1 MLTDV
6 SIEQRT
12 MSPERGKKDT
22 RCPLSYYTIPSIRTT
37 DSSYVPIDFLSQ
49 EYLLSAMKSSG
60 LVSLYKKRD
69 PLNTRVF
76 FPNTKTGVQATT
88 SASVLPGLFKYSEL
102 QKEVTPKNLT
112 ASYGN
117 VSFPDV
123 RVDGQ

>member
-6 SIEQRT
+6 SIGQRI
-12 MSPERGKKDT
+12 MSPERGKKDA
-22 RCPLSYYTIPSIRTT
+22 RCPLSYYSIPSIRTT

-60 LVSLYKKRD
+60 LVSLYEKRD

-76 FPNTKTGVQATT
+76 SPNPKTGVQAAT
-88 SASVLPGLFKYSEL
+88 SVSVSPGLFKYFEL
-102 QKEVTPKNLT
+102 QKEVTLKNLT
-112 ASYGN
+112 TSYGN

-123 RVDGQ
+123 RVDSQ